1 MKNLLFLV
9 GLIMVATACT
19 SSGSSL
25 FEDSSKEEA
34 KESNVS
40 FVIMEKHRNGTCDYG
55 FCVSSYNEETRV
67 LILDLNGEKFTYLLE
82 DIKEEYYDQVKNN
95 KVTLV
100 RNWGEFIPVVV
111 EKDETPYEKL
121 PIFTDDYR
129 KFKFRGILKDSNA
142 LVDGLYVLIYNG
154 MFLNG
159 LCNMGNQTY
168 ESGRFFYN
176 EKDIAPEY
184 DDSKVNKGYLSAG
197 LSLYSS
203 PHEFYRQDKNGDY
216 MYTVVQSYCEDD
228 YLVLKIEDGQIYK
241 YPLNI
246 LVPQARKSALAGE
259 PIGALQL
266 SNKRWIP
273 VYLIQGYGQYYGMA
287 EVLYFCDN
295 MVGLRD
301 FNILENYSDFMLE
314 VGITT
319 SYQPVDYFFYKVN
332 SR

>member
-1 MKNLLFLV
+1 
-9 GLIMVATACT
+9 MVATACT
-19 SSGSSL
+19 STGFSFFG
-25 FEDSSKEEA
+25 SKEES

-40 FVIMEKHRNGTCDYG
+40 LVILKKHSNGVCDYA
-55 FCVSSYNEETRV
+55 FCVSDYNEENQ
-67 LILDLNGEKFTYLLE
+67 ILTLEMDGKTFSYFLSDIQEKYH
-82 DIKEEYYDQVKNN
+82 KQVKNN
-95 KVTLV
+95 KITLV
-100 RNWGEFIPVVV
+100 RSLGEFIPVVV
-111 EKDETPYEKL
+111 EKDETPYDKP

-129 KFKFRGILKDSNA
+129 RYTFRSILKDTNTR
-142 LVDGLYVLIYNG
+142 VTGLYILTYNG

-159 LCNMGNQTY
+159 LCDMGNQTY

-176 EKDIAPEY
+176 EQDIAPEY

-203 PHEFYRQDKNGDY
+203 PHEFYRQDKVGDY

-273 VYLIQGYGQYYGMA
+273 VYLIQGYSQYYSMS
-287 EVLYFCDN
+287 EVLYFSDN
-295 MVGLRD
+295 TYGLRD
-301 FNILENYSDFMLE
+301 FNNLENYSDFMLE